1 MIAAQAS
8 LDSQPQGPK
17 HYSKPPE
24 ESYYRRNLCR
34 VSHVQ
39 AMDKAQESIV
49 VAALARLRSHFHVYQ
64 AEYPFKN
71 NISVQK
77 LKECLIK

>member
-1 MIAAQAS
+1 
-8 LDSQPQGPK
+8 
-17 HYSKPPE
+17 
-24 ESYYRRNLCR
+24 
-34 VSHVQ
+34 
-39 AMDKAQESIV
+39 MDKAQESIV